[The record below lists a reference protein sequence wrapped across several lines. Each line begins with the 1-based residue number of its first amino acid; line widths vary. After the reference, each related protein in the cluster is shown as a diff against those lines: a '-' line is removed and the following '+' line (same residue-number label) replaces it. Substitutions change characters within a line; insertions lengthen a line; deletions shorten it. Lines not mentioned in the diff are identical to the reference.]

1 LEDSLRE
8 EITFRG
14 HLNVLGTHRTTF
26 EITKE
31 ISLSTKGNCIIGVA
45 AKKSGM
51 NFKPSFRKK
60 LADDNTLVLM
70 KITVDNDI
78 LIVNAKG
85 HHDITLTNPTDLVVR
100 KSTFV
105 CPRTLAISADK
116 ASIDIPR
123 SIINRMK
130 NPNVNGSLEIVLK

>member
-1 LEDSLRE
+1 MEYSLRE
-8 EITFRG
+8 EVSFKG

-31 ISLSTKGNCIIGVA
+31 TSLSTKGNCIIGVA
-45 AKKSGM
+45 AKKSGI

-60 LADDNTLVLM
+60 LADNNTLVLIN
-70 KITVDNDI
+70 ITVDDEI
-78 LIVNAKG
+78 LIINAKG
-85 HHDITLTNPTDLVVR
+85 HQDITLTNPSDLVVR
-100 KSTFV
+100 KSTYV

>member
-1 LEDSLRE
+1 LEYSLRE
-8 EITFRG
+8 EVSFKG

-31 ISLSTKGNCIIGVA
+31 TSLSTKGNCIIGVA
-45 AKKSGM
+45 AKKSGI

-60 LADDNTLVLM
+60 LADNNTLVLIN
-70 KITVDNDI
+70 ITVDDEI
-78 LIVNAKG
+78 LIINAKG
-85 HHDITLTNPTDLVVR
+85 HQDITLTNPSDLVVR
-100 KSTFV
+100 KSTYV